1 MSRRAEVPGEVIL
14 TVGSSMVPT
23 TGRDG
28 ATILH
33 WGSSLSIGPE
43 AWGVAPI
50 VIGPRDGTSV
60 SPRLP
65 GSAD

>member
-14 TVGSSMVPT
+14 TVGNSTMP
-23 TGRDG
+23 
-28 ATILH
+28 ATSCDVAPILH

-43 AWGVAPI
+43 AWGVAL
-50 VIGPRDGTSV
+50 IGPRDGTIV

-65 GSAD
+65 GSTD